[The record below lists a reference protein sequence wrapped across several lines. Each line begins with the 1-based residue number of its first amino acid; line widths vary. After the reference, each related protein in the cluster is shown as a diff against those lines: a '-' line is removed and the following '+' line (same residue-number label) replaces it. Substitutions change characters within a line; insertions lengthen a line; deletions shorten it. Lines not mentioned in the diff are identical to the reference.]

1 MLDSGY
7 GISHSVPI
15 YEGYTIPS
23 GVEKIKI
30 SGEHLTMEMQK
41 LLNERG
47 AASSMVGMRQ
57 DAAKKTFTTMAEM
70 EQLRIMKETMT
81 YCVENYDFAL

>member
-1 MLDSGY
+1 MVFDSGY

-15 YEGYTIPS
+15 FEGFTIPS

-30 SGEHLTMEMQK
+30 SGEHLTMEMQR

-47 AASSMVGMRQ
+47 TAQSIVGMRQ
-57 DAAKKTFTTMAEM
+57 DSAQKTFTTPTEI
-70 EQLRIMKETMT
+70 EQLRLMKETMT
-81 YCVENYDFAL
+81 YCVENYE